1 MAKNKSKK
9 NGTAKPASNGTPTKR
24 TRKDPYPYE
33 LFVKIWAK
41 AAGVAEV
48 VQETGLSKNT
58 VSAICTKLR
67 KEGVELKT
75 MPRRTARPIDVKALN
90 KLIKETGSPKSATA

>member
-9 NGTAKPASNGTPTKR
+9 NGAANNTTTKR

-41 AAGVAEV
+41 AASVSEV

-67 KEGVELKT
+67 KAGVELKT

-90 KLIKETGSPKSATA
+90 KLVKDSGTPKSAAA

>member
-1 MAKNKSKK
+1 MAKNKNGKK
-9 NGTAKPASNGTPTKR
+9 NGAAKPASTGTPKR

-33 LFVKIWAK
+33 QFVKIWAK
-41 AAGVAEV
+41 ADSVAQV

-67 KEGVELKT
+67 KAGVELKT
-75 MPRRTARPIDVKALN
+75 MPRRTARPIDAKALN
-90 KLIKETGSPKSATA
+90 KLVKEAGSPKSAAA